1 MISRLAFGA
10 SVAAL
15 VFLGIGCSTAEKIAD
30 DALLPTTVSLDALN
44 KAKRLTTELQAK
56 DNEEAE
62 RTTNDITVAFV
73 IPDGQDMPLGLEV
86 EDETFGCN
94 DTIVHM
100 KRGRETA
107 SGDTVRDA
115 LTTLFAEKESTVG
128 EAHNA
133 LAYSTLL
140 VDRIVSRDGV
150 TTEVELKGELVS
162 AGACDS
168 PRIKEQVEAT
178 VRWFRPNFKILL
190 NGSESQWRCFGDESG
205 LCE

>member
-1 MISRLAFGA
+1 MVSRLAFGV

-15 VFLGIGCSTAEKIAD
+15 VFLGIGCSTAEKLAD
-30 DALLPTTVSLDALN
+30 DALLPTKVSLGALN
-44 KAKRLTTELQAK
+44 KAKNLTTDLNAK

-73 IPDGQDMPLGLEV
+73 VPDGQDVPIGLET
-86 EDETFGCN
+86 DKTTFGCN
-94 DTIVHM
+94 DTIVYM

-107 SGDTVRDA
+107 SGDVVRDA
-115 LTTLFAEKESTVG
+115 LTTLFAEKDSTIG
-128 EAHNA
+128 ELHNS

-150 TTEVELKGELVS
+150 TTEVELKGEMVS

-168 PRIKEQVEAT
+168 PRLKEQIEAT
-178 VRWFRPNFKILL
+178 VRRFRPKYKILL
-190 NGSESQWRCFGDESG
+190 NGSDSQWRCFGDESG

>member
-1 MISRLAFGA
+1 MVSRLAFGA

-15 VFLGIGCSTAEKIAD
+15 IFLGIGCATADEIVD

-44 KAKRLTTELQAK
+44 KAKNLTTTLQAK

-62 RTTNDITVAFV
+62 RTTNDVTVAFV
-73 IPDGQDMPLGLEV
+73 IPDGQDAPVGLET
-86 EDETFGCN
+86 EKTFGCN
-94 DTIVHM
+94 DTIVYM

-107 SGDTVRDA
+107 SGDTVHDA
-115 LTTLFAEKESTVG
+115 LATLFAEKQSTVG

-133 LAYSTLL
+133 LSFSTLL

-162 AGACDS
+162 SGACDS

-178 VRWFRPNFKILL
+178 VRRFRPKYKILL
-190 NGSESQWRCFGDESG
+190 NGSESEWRCFGDESG